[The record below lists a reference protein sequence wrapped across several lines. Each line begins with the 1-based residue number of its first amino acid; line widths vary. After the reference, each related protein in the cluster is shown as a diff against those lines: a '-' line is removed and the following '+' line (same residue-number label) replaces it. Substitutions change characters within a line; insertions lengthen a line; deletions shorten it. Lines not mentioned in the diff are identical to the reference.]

1 MRHSQLSNSLN
12 AMLMPR
18 AKLTAH
24 ALKLKLLQK
33 LTQRNLRFALIEKGC
48 LVRPFFRLQM
58 VFIELLRG

>member
-33 LTQRNLRFALIEKGC
+33 LTQRNLRFALIEKG
-48 LVRPFFRLQM
+48 LPRAALFLFADS
-58 VFIELLRG
+58 FY